1 MERSARIDAAE
12 GDPSRRIAVLDA
24 AACLT
29 VRWPAGRCAACAEA
43 CPVEAIAVGERSV
56 AIDPRRCDGCGACS
70 AACPTAALATPIDD
84 LLRPATLILECA
96 RVPERHR
103 VAAATVVP
111 CLGALGTDHLVARA
125 EIAAGTTL
133 VVDRGWCADCR
144 RGGTAEP
151 WSGAVEALTALLG
164 VLGQSRGHAFEVAT
178 RPLPRGEALP
188 ARTDVEEKERPSRRA
203 LFTRLIRP
211 APTPIVAEGRALR
224 PARLATARLSDR
236 AERLHRL
243 AGGAELP
250 ARLFPSVTV
259 AETCCGNATCARVCP
274 TGALE
279 SRHTSEVDRLDL
291 DPTLCIGCGAC
302 AAACPTG
309 SVAVTAEGEG
319 AIDGRIELRRR
330 PLTVCVRCDAT
341 FVPEGSEAV
350 CGACR
355 KDETLASFAHAL
367 VRRRP
372 TADARDRDAARDGGT
387 RAEERHPR

>member
-12 GDPSRRIAVLDA
+12 GDPSRRTAVLDA

-103 VAAATVVP
+103 VSAATVVP

-133 VVDRGWCADCR
+133 LVDRGWCADCR

-151 WSGAVEALTALLG
+151 WSGAVEALSALFGTLG
-164 VLGQSRGHAFEVAT
+164 RSGVHAFEVAS
-178 RPLPRGEALP
+178 RPLPPGEALP
-188 ARTDVEEKERPSRRA
+188 ARTDVEEKERPSRRG
-203 LFTRLIRP
+203 LFTRLLRSASAP
-211 APTPIVAEGRALR
+211 APIVVDGRALR

-236 AERLHRL
+236 AERLRRL
-243 AGGAELP
+243 AGGAALP
-250 ARLFPSVTV
+250 ASLFPSVTI

-279 SRHTSEVDRLDL
+279 SHRANEVDRLDL

-309 SVAVTAEGEG
+309 SVAVAAEGEG
-319 AIDGRIELRRR
+319 ALDAPLELRRR
-330 PLTVCVRCDAT
+330 PLAVCVRCDTA

-372 TADARDRDAARDGGT
+372 TADALD
-387 RAEERHPR
+387 